1 MRVYEN
7 ERITSE
13 NVENGENE
21 TDISSHVNANV
32 NFTATSVQIPW
43 INIFYHLP
51 VFLDNS
57 FWKKQRNI
65 DPFPFRAIFFEVA
78 NA

>member
-1 MRVYEN
+1 MYEN

-43 INIFYHLP
+43 TNKTQNLKRRTMIYSFLFNKA
-51 VFLDNS
+51 VFIL
-57 FWKKQRNI
+57 R
-65 DPFPFRAIFFEVA
+65 
-78 NA
+78 